1 MSRVKVSAPGKLML
15 LGEHAVI
22 YGKPCLVAAVDKR
35 MEVEVEKVDKDM
47 IEAPKG
53 MDLRFV
59 RAVLKKFKG
68 RYGQSGVRVVTKNG
82 FSSSYGFGSSA
93 AVTVALSKAL
103 FELFEIKVS
112 KRELFDFG
120 FKVVG
125 EVQGLGSGFD
135 VAAAVYGGVSYFVKG
150 GKKIK
155 ELGVKELPIVVGYT
169 GVKAKTA
176 EVVRQVAELK
186 KKQPEK
192 VGAWLEQ
199 AGEMVEKGRELLIK
213 KKWQE
218 LGKLMSE
225 NQEILRNLGVS
236 SQRLE
241 RLIEAAIEAGAEG
254 AKLSGAG
261 KGDCMIA
268 LVEEKERERV
278 EKAIE
283 VAGGKVLRLRL
294 EAEGVRREE

>member
-35 MEVEVEKVDKDM
+35 MEVEVEKIDKDM
-47 IEAPKG
+47 IEAPEG

-59 RAVLKKFKG
+59 KMVLKKFK
-68 RYGQSGVRVVTKNG
+68 RKYGKSGVKVITKNG

-93 AVTVALSKAL
+93 AVTVALSRAL
-103 FELFEIKVS
+103 FELFEIKIS
-112 KRELFDFG
+112 KQELFDFG
-120 FKVVG
+120 FKVVR

-135 VAAAVYGGVSYFVKG
+135 VAAAVYGGVSYFVKE
-150 GKKIK
+150 GKKIE
-155 ELGVKELPIVVGYT
+155 ELGVRELPIVVGYT
-169 GVKAKTA
+169 GVKVKTA

-192 VGAWLEQ
+192 VEAWLEKV
-199 AGEMVEKGRELLIK
+199 GVMVEKGRELLIK

-225 NQEILRNLGVS
+225 NQEILRRLGVS
-236 SQRLE
+236 SQKLE
-241 RLIEAAIEAGAEG
+241 RLIGAAMEAGADG

-261 KGDCMIA
+261 KGDCIIA
-268 LVEEKERERV
+268 LVGEENRKGV
-278 EKAIE
+278 EEAIRM
-283 VAGGKVLRLRL
+283 AGGKVLRMRL
-294 EAEGVRREE
+294 GIEGVRREK

>member
-1 MSRVKVSAPGKLML
+1 MKVKVSAPGKLML

-22 YGKPCLVAAVDKR
+22 YDKPCLVAAVDKR

-47 IEAPKG
+47 IEAPEG

-59 RAVLKKFKG
+59 KMVLKKFKKEYRKG
-68 RYGQSGVRVVTKNG
+68 GVKVVTKNG
-82 FSSSYGFGSSA
+82 FSSNYGFGSSA
-93 AVTVALSKAL
+93 AVTVALSRAL
-103 FELFEIKVS
+103 FELFEIKIS
-112 KRELFDFG
+112 KQELFDFG
-120 FKVVG
+120 FKVVR

-150 GKKIK
+150 GKKIE
-155 ELGVKELPIVVGYT
+155 ELKVRELPIVVGYT

-176 EVVRQVAELK
+176 ELVRQVAELK

-199 AGEMVEKGRELLIK
+199 MGMMVEKGRKLLIK

-225 NQEILRNLGVS
+225 NQEILRHLGVS

-241 RLIEAAIEAGAEG
+241 RLIEVAMEAGADG

-268 LVEEKERERV
+268 LVEEEKREGV

-283 VAGGKVLRLRL
+283 VAGGKVLRVRL
-294 EAEGVRREE
+294 GAEGVRREK

>member
-1 MSRVKVSAPGKLML
+1 MKVKVSAPGKLML

-22 YGKPCLVAAVDKR
+22 YDKPCLVAAVDKR

-47 IEAPKG
+47 IEAPEG

-59 RAVLKKFKG
+59 KMVLKKFKKEYRKG
-68 RYGQSGVRVVTKNG
+68 GVKVVTKNG
-82 FSSSYGFGSSA
+82 FSSNYGFGSSA
-93 AVTVALSKAL
+93 AVTVALSRAL
-103 FELFEIKVS
+103 FELFEIKIS
-112 KRELFDFG
+112 KQELFDFG
-120 FKVVG
+120 FKVVR

-150 GKKIK
+150 GKKIE
-155 ELGVKELPIVVGYT
+155 ELKVRELPIVVGYT

-176 EVVRQVAELK
+176 ELVRQVAELK

-199 AGEMVEKGRELLIK
+199 MGMMVEKGRKLLIK

-225 NQEILRNLGVS
+225 NQEILRHLGVS

-241 RLIEAAIEAGAEG
+241 RLIEVAMEAGADG

-261 KGDCMIA
+261 KGDCMIV
-268 LVEEKERERV
+268 LVEEEKREGV

-283 VAGGKVLRLRL
+283 VAGGKVLRVRL
-294 EAEGVRREE
+294 GAEGVRREK

>member
-22 YGKPCLVAAVDKR
+22 YDQPCLVAAVDKR
-35 MEVEVEKVDKDM
+35 MEVEVEKVDEDM
-47 IEAPKG
+47 IEAPEG

-59 RAVLKKFKG
+59 KMVLKKFKRKYRKG
-68 RYGQSGVRVVTKNG
+68 GVKVVTKNG

-93 AVTVALSKAL
+93 AVTVALSRAL
-103 FELFEIKVS
+103 FELFEIKIS
-112 KRELFDFG
+112 KQELFDFG
-120 FKVVG
+120 FKVVR

-150 GKKIK
+150 GKRIE
-155 ELGVKELPIVVGYT
+155 ELKVRELPIVVGYT

-176 EVVRQVAELK
+176 ELVRQVAGLK

-199 AGEMVEKGRELLIK
+199 MGMMVEKGRELLIK

-241 RLIEAAIEAGAEG
+241 RLIEVAMEAGAYG

-268 LVEEKERERV
+268 LVEEEKRDGV
-278 EKAIE
+278 EKTIE
-283 VAGGKVLRLRL
+283 IAGGKVLRVRL
-294 EAEGVRREE
+294 GVEGARREE